1 MNELRLIRQAIVLGR
16 HGNFARAAEEL
27 GVSQPSVTRGIA
39 SLERSLGVRL
49 FDRTRKGVIPTAFG
63 RVLLERGEAVLRSE
77 ANLRREIQL
86 LAGLEEGSLAI
97 GAGPYPAEISVATA
111 VARVASAHPRLRIR
125 CTTVDPN
132 QVVQD
137 VLAERIDVGIARVT
151 GLETDARLVVESFPP
166 LRVFLACR
174 PGHPLSKEIPL
185 SLARALEFPLVG
197 TRLRG
202 SQAAAA
208 AASSRGGATDPG
220 DPAVPDFIPQ
230 ILVNSLAV
238 ARLVAQGCD
247 ALFAGTAGIL
257 ADDLAAG
264 RLVTLDCDA
273 PVLRTTHGVLYLRDR
288 TLAPAAREFIETLRA
303 VEAEVRGADA
313 PPTDTGPA
321 PRRRRPAGP
330 DRRRR

>member
-39 SLERSLGVRL
+39 SLERSLGVPL

-97 GAGPYPAEISVATA
+97 GAGPYPAEISVARA

-125 CTTVDPN
+125 CTTVDPD

-137 VLAERIDVGIARVT
+137 VLAERIDVGIAGVA
-151 GLETDARLVVESFPP
+151 GLEKDARLVVEPLPP

-174 PGHPLSKEIPL
+174 PGHPLAKEIRL

-208 AASSRGGATDPG
+208 STRGATIDPAH
-220 DPAVPDFIPQ
+220 PAVPDFVPH

-238 ARLVAQGCD
+238 ARLVAQGSD
-247 ALFAGTAGIL
+247 AIFPGTAGIL

-303 VEAEVRGADA
+303 VEAEVRAADA
-313 PPTDTGPA
+313 PPSDAGPA
-321 PRRRRPAGP
+321 PGGRRPAGR

>member
-1 MNELRLIRQAIVLGR
+1 VNELRLIRQAIVLGR

-151 GLETDARLVVESFPP
+151 ELETDARLVVESFPP

-174 PGHPLSKEIPL
+174 PGHPLAKEIRL

-208 AASSRGGATDPG
+208 SSRGAATDPG

-230 ILVNSLAV
+230 IFVNSLAV
-238 ARLVAQGCD
+238 ARLVAQGSD
-247 ALFAGTAGIL
+247 ALFPGTAGIL

-321 PRRRRPAGP
+321 PRRHRPAGP
-330 DRRRR
+330 GRRRP

>member
-1 MNELRLIRQAIVLGR
+1 VDELRLIRQAIVLGR

-27 GVSQPSVTRGIA
+27 NLSQPSVTRGIA

-77 ANLRREIQL
+77 ANLRREIEL

-125 CTTVDPN
+125 CTTADPD
-132 QVVQD
+132 QVVRD
-137 VLAERIDVGIARVT
+137 VLAERIDVGIAGVA
-151 GLETDARLVVESFPP
+151 GLEKDARLVVEPLPP

-174 PGHPLSKEIPL
+174 PGHPLAKETRL
-185 SLARALEFPLVG
+185 SLARAFEFPFVG

-202 SQAAAA
+202 PQAAAA
-208 AASSRGGATDPG
+208 ASRGAATDPG
-220 DPAVPDFIPQ
+220 DPAVPDFVPQ

-238 ARLVAQGCD
+238 ARQFAQGSD
-247 ALFAGTAGIL
+247 ALFPATAGIL

-273 PVLRTTHGVLYLRDR
+273 PILRTTHGVLYLRDR

-303 VEAEVRGADA
+303 VEAEVRAADA
-313 PPTDTGPA
+313 PPSDAGPA
-321 PRRRRPAGP
+321 PGGRRPAGR

>member
-27 GVSQPSVTRGIA
+27 GLSQPSVTRGIA

-77 ANLRREIQL
+77 ANLRREIEL

-97 GAGPYPAEISVATA
+97 GAGPYPAEISVARA

-125 CTTVDPN
+125 CTTADPL
-132 QVVQD
+132 QVVGD
-137 VLAERIDVGIARVT
+137 VLAERIDVGIAGVA
-151 GLETDARLVVESFPP
+151 GLENDARLVVEPLPP

-174 PGHPLSKEIPL
+174 PGHPLAKESGL
-185 SLARALEFPLVG
+185 SLARAFEFPFVG

-202 SQAAAA
+202 RQAAAA
-208 AASSRGGATDPG
+208 STRGAATDPD
-220 DPAVPDFIPQ
+220 DPAAPDFIPQ

-238 ARLVAQGCD
+238 ARLVAQGSD
-247 ALFAGTAGIL
+247 AIFPGTAGIL

-303 VEAEVRGADA
+303 VEAEVRAADA
-313 PPTDTGPA
+313 PTPDTGPPA
-321 PRRRRPAGP
+321 GGRQPARPRRRR
-330 DRRRR
+330 R

>member
-1 MNELRLIRQAIVLGR
+1 M
-16 HGNFARAAEEL
+16 
-27 GVSQPSVTRGIA
+27 
-39 SLERSLGVRL
+39 RL

-77 ANLRREIQL
+77 ANLRREIEL

-125 CTTVDPN
+125 CTTADPD
-132 QVVQD
+132 QVVRD
-137 VLAERIDVGIARVT
+137 VLAERIDVGIAGVAE
-151 GLETDARLVVESFPP
+151 LEKDARLVVEPLPP

-174 PGHPLSKEIPL
+174 PGHPLAKESRL
-185 SLARALEFPLVG
+185 SLARAFEFPFVG

-202 SQAAAA
+202 RQAAAA
-208 AASSRGGATDPG
+208 STRGAATAPD

-238 ARLVAQGCD
+238 ARLVAQGSD
-247 ALFAGTAGIL
+247 AIFPGTAGIL

-273 PVLRTTHGVLYLRDR
+273 PILRTTHGVLYLRDR

-303 VEAEVRGADA
+303 VEAEVRAADA
-313 PPTDTGPA
+313 PRSEAGPA
-321 PRRRRPAGP
+321 AGGRRPGRP